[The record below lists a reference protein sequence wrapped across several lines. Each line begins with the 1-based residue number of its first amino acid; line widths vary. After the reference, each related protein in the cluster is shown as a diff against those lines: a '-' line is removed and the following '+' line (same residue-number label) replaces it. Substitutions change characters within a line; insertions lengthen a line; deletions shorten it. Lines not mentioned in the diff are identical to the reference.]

1 MSKQRANAQSI
12 IHPILADR
20 WSPRAFDAAKPVEHE
35 KLLTCLEAARWA
47 PSCFGDEPW
56 RFIVCDRTSDESTWK
71 QMLTCLAQ
79 KNQEWAKNAPVL
91 LLACSA
97 SVFRKNGNPNRWGS
111 YDTGAA
117 SISLCLQAE
126 ALGLVTHQMGGFDAD
141 AARQTFHIPDD
152 FTPMAAMALG
162 YQADADI
169 LDEGFRSIEVAER
182 SRQPMGECF
191 FAGRWNHPVSE

>member
-1 MSKQRANAQSI
+1 MSKQRSHVQST
-12 IHPILADR
+12 IHPILANR
-20 WSPRAFDAAKPVEHE
+20 WSPRAFDAAKPVERE

-47 PSCFGDEPW
+47 PSCFGDESW
-56 RFIVCDRTSDESTWK
+56 RFIVCDKVSDKSMWE
-71 QMLTCLAQ
+71 QMLACLAP

-91 LLACSA
+91 LLTCSDTT
-97 SVFRKNGNPNRWGS
+97 FRKNGNPNRWGQ

-126 ALGLVTHQMGGFDAD
+126 SLGLVTHQMGGFDAD
-141 AARQTFHIPDD
+141 TARKAFSIPDN

-169 LDEGFRSIEVAER
+169 LDEGFRNIETVER
-182 SRQPMGECF
+182 ARQPMDECF
-191 FAGRWNHPVSE
+191 FAGGWGNPVSE

>member
-1 MSKQRANAQSI
+1 MSKQRANAQST
-12 IHPILADR
+12 IHPILANR

-35 KLLTCLEAARWA
+35 KLLACLEAARWA

-56 RFIVCDRTSDESTWK
+56 RFIVCDRASDKSMWE
-71 QMLTCLAQ
+71 QMLTCLAP
-79 KNQEWAKNAPVL
+79 KNQEWAKNTPVL
-91 LLACSA
+91 LLTCSNTT
-97 SVFRKNGNPNRWGS
+97 FRKNGNPNRWGQ

-141 AARQTFHIPDD
+141 AARKTFSLPDN

-162 YQADADI
+162 YQADASI
-169 LDEGFRSIEVAER
+169 LDEGFRNIETAER
-182 SRQPMGECF
+182 TRQPMGECF
-191 FAGRWNHPVSE
+191 FAGGWDHPVSE